1 MEATLMFGDED
12 DTGGKK
18 KLAEF
23 IELPNGCICC
33 SVKCA
38 PPLPRI
44 ARPRTRAAM
53 HSSVLLEPRR
63 DDFMAAMEAL
73 VEKKDKFDYI
83 LVETTGL
90 ANRE

>member
-1 MEATLMFGDED
+1 
-12 DTGGKK
+12 
-18 KLAEF
+18 
-23 IELPNGCICC
+23 
-33 SVKCA
+33 
-38 PPLPRI
+38 
-44 ARPRTRAAM
+44 M